1 MFEEIKKAQVEQ
13 KLRTLV
19 ATGVVMNPQQF
30 AKSFTKDELSV
41 MDQDMIEK
49 AMNHKYFKREGTPGN
64 YKYYYTEAEY
74 KQAKGERGKEFK
86 YGEINQEDLDVNDK
100 VYVDTY
106 NDYLHGEKKPN
117 NKQHEDASRW
127 AREQLKKHKNKLR
140 EQPEKKEQP
149 NLPKELKSK
158 LEDIVSNPPENFYE
172 KVAEYFGEPDDDG
185 ESESALVDRIASH
198 GGEKVNKFLDEI
210 GDKGFKNFNFS
221 KVKFGDIIEYIEPG
235 TNNEVKE
242 GVVKDKNSTLDEDFV
257 ILENGKNIFIS
268 NISGV
273 KYK

>member
-13 KLRTLV
+13 KFRTLV

-117 NKQHEDASRW
+117 NKQHEDAS
-127 AREQLKKHKNKLR
+127 
-140 EQPEKKEQP
+140 
-149 NLPKELKSK
+149 
-158 LEDIVSNPPENFYE
+158 
-172 KVAEYFGEPDDDG
+172 
-185 ESESALVDRIASH
+185 H
-198 GGEKVNKFLDEI
+198 GGEKAKKFLDEVGEKEEESLEEGFSNRDFEKFVI
-210 GDKGFKNFNFS
+210 ANESNIKSNMETYGFK
-221 KVKFGDIIEYIEPG
+221 KKDLGKI
-235 TNNEVKE
+235 TNYYDFANIL
-242 GVVKDKNSTLDEDFV
+242 GVDTSAVKDIDHQYYGSTLKE
-257 ILENGKNIFIS
+257 LL
-268 NISGV
+268 
-273 KYK
+273 Y